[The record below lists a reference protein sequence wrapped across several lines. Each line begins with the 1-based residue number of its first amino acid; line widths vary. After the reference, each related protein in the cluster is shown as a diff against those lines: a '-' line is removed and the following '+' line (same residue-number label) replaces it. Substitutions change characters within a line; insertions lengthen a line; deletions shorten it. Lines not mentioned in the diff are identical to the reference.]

1 LESTRTRSVENDV
14 DERDIM
20 SATWFITGT
29 SSGFGRLITERLL
42 ARGDRVAATLRRPEA
57 LDDLRAEHG
66 DRLWTARLDV
76 TDAEEVHRV
85 VTAAFEAL
93 GTIDVVVNNAGYGVF
108 ASVEE
113 ATDEQIRRVID
124 TNLLGSIHVIRA
136 ALPRL
141 RDQGHGR
148 ILQVSTAGGQTT
160 YPNFG
165 YYHAS
170 KWGIEGFCE
179 TVAREIAPFGIGL
192 TIVEP
197 GATPTGFGT
206 SLDTAPPMPEYDNT
220 PAGEVRRAIA
230 DGAFAL
236 PNDPRKIADAMIELV
251 DSGATPLRLPLG
263 SDTYDDVRASLVARL
278 AEHDA
283 HRDTAFS
290 VVTDASE

>member
-1 LESTRTRSVENDV
+1 MPT
-14 DERDIM
+14 
-20 SATWFITGT
+20 TWFITGT
-29 SSGFGRLITERLL
+29 SSGFGRLLTESLL

-57 LDDLRAEHG
+57 LDNLRAQYGE
-66 DRLWTARLDV
+66 RLWTARLDV
-76 TDAEEVHRV
+76 TDTEQVRQV
-85 VTAAFEAL
+85 VADAFKEL
-93 GTIDVVVNNAGYGVF
+93 GTIDTVVNNAGYGVF
-108 ASVEE
+108 AAVEE
-113 ATDEQIRRVID
+113 ATDEQIRGVID

-136 ALPRL
+136 VLPQL
-141 RDQGHGR
+141 RAQGHGH
-148 ILQVSTAGGQTT
+148 IVQVSTAGGQTT
-160 YPNFG
+160 YPNFS

-197 GATPTGFGT
+197 GATPTGFA
-206 SLDTAPPMPEYDNT
+206 SALDTAPVMPEYENT

-230 DGAFAL
+230 SGAFPL
-236 PNDPRKIADAMIELV
+236 PNDPHRIARAIIDLV
-251 DSGATPLRLPLG
+251 DSGATPLRVPLG

-290 VVTDASE
+290 VVNRDSE

>member
-1 LESTRTRSVENDV
+1 
-14 DERDIM
+14 
-20 SATWFITGT
+20 
-29 SSGFGRLITERLL
+29 
-42 ARGDRVAATLRRPEA
+42 VAATLRRPQA

-76 TDAEEVHRV
+76 TDTAQVHRV
-85 VTAAFEAL
+85 TDEAFAAL
-93 GTIDVVVNNAGYGVF
+93 GTIDVVVSNAGYGVF

-136 ALPRL
+136 ALPHL
-141 RDQGHGR
+141 RAQAHGR
-148 ILQVSTAGGQTT
+148 ILQVSTAGGQTV

-179 TVAREIAPFGIGL
+179 TVALEIAPFGIGL

-197 GATPTGFGT
+197 GATPTGFG
-206 SLDTAPPMPEYDNT
+206 SALDTAPVMPEYDRT
-220 PAGEVRRAIA
+220 PAGDVRRALA
-230 DGAFAL
+230 GGDFPL
-236 PNDPRKIADAMIELV
+236 PNDPAKIADAMIGLV
-251 DSGATPLRLPLG
+251 DSGSVPLRYPLG
-263 SDTYDDVRASLVARL
+263 SDTYEDIRTSLVARL

-283 HRDTAFS
+283 HRDTAYS
-290 VVTDASE
+290 VVVDG

>member
-1 LESTRTRSVENDV
+1 MPT
-14 DERDIM
+14 
-20 SATWFITGT
+20 TWLITGT
-29 SSGFGRLITERLL
+29 SSGFGRLLTEQLL
-42 ARGDRVAATLRRPEA
+42 ARGDRVAATLRKPGV

-66 DRLWTARLDV
+66 DRLLPLLLDV
-76 TDAEEVHRV
+76 TDGEQAHQV
-85 VTAAFEAL
+85 VGEAFEAF

-136 ALPRL
+136 ALPHL
-141 RDQGHGR
+141 RAQGHGR

-160 YPNFG
+160 YPNFS

-179 TVAREIAPFGIGL
+179 TVAQEIAPFGVGL

-197 GATPTGFGT
+197 GATPTGFGGA
-206 SLDTAPPMPEYDNT
+206 LDTAPAMPEYENT
-220 PAGEVRRAIA
+220 PAGDVRRAIA
-230 DGAFAL
+230 SGEFAL
-236 PNDPRKIADAMIELV
+236 PNDPAKIAKAMIDLV
-251 DSGATPLRLPLG
+251 DGGTTPLRLPLG
-263 SDTYDDVRASLVARL
+263 SDTYDDIRASLVARL

-283 HRDTAFS
+283 QREVAYS
-290 VVTDASE
+290 VVS